1 MKKVF
6 LMISALSVLAFSAEA
21 QKKEKLSKADKEFLA
36 AQADGI
42 YAKLETSRGNIY
54 TMLEFKQVPMTVAN
68 FVGLSEGTIKN
79 SAKPAGTPYYDG
91 IKFHRVIPGFMI
103 QGGDPMGTGGGDPGY
118 SFEDEFLPN
127 SDLAKNGYKRGVM
140 AMANRGPNTNGSQ
153 FFLMHAD
160 YGLPYSY
167 TIFGHIVKGIEV
179 VDSIA
184 AAPKNG
190 SDMPNVDQ
198 TIKHVTILRKGKEAE
213 AFDAAKIFETE
224 KAAAPEKAAARAKA
238 EQEAI
243 KVKQASAAAEASK
256 ILNEKYSSA
265 PVTASG
271 LRTMIE
277 KTGDGAPIKQADK
290 VVLHCTGTLLDGT
303 KFWSSHDGEGQ
314 PLEVSLGVSPR
325 LIPGM
330 EEGIMLLKQG
340 GKAKLI
346 IPPNIGYGE
355 RGQPPV
361 IPGNSWLVFDIEI
374 LKVN

>member
-1 MKKVF
+1 
-6 LMISALSVLAFSAEA
+6 MISALSVLTFSAEA
-21 QKKEKLSKADKEFLA
+21 QKKAKLSKADKEFLA
-36 AQADGI
+36 KQADGI
-42 YAKLETSRGNIY
+42 YAKLETTRGDIY
-54 TMLEFKQVPMTVAN
+54 TQLEFKQVPMTVAN

-79 SAKPAGTPYYDG
+79 SAKGAGVPYYDG

-127 SDLAKNGYKRGVM
+127 SELAKNGYKRGVM

-184 AAPKNG
+184 TAPKNG
-190 SDMPNVDQ
+190 GDMPNVDQ

-213 AFDAAKIFETE
+213 AFDAAKVFETE
-224 KAAAPEKAAARAKA
+224 RAAAPAKAAARIKAEEEAAKA
-238 EQEAI
+238 
-243 KVKQASAAAEASK
+243 KQAGAAAEATK

-265 PVTASG
+265 QVTASG

-277 KTGDGAPIKQADK
+277 KTGEGAAIKQADK
-290 VVLHCTGTLLDGT
+290 VVLHCTGTLIDGT
-303 KFWSSHDGEGQ
+303 KFWSSYDGEGK

-361 IPGNSWLVFDIEI
+361 IPGNSWLVFDVEV